1 MNATRHCLLSTL
13 LLAAASDAAGATLAV
28 QVGTGMQPGDH
39 LMLAVYD
46 REETWLG
53 KSLRGVREALPATI
67 GRRDWHSVRILDL
80 PPGRYAL
87 AVYVDRNGN
96 GKLDRG
102 MFGIPSEPYGFSN
115 GGGAFG
121 PPEFAEA
128 QVELG
133 AADMTI
139 RIDLN

>member
-1 MNATRHCLLSTL
+1 MDQISHASRRIATATLPTPLLY
-13 LLAAASDAAGATLAV
+13 AAALFH
-28 QVGTGMQPGDH
+28 PR
-39 LMLAVYD
+39 L
-46 REETWLG
+46 
-53 KSLRGVREALPATI
+53 SLRGVREALPATI

-121 PPEFAEA
+121 PPEFGEA

-133 AADMTI
+133 EADMTI